1 MEDKDYMLLALKEA
15 EKAYK
20 EKEVPVGAILVI
32 GDKIYSAHNR
42 REKKNDISSHA
53 EIEVIKKAEKDL
65 NNWLL
70 PSASLFV
77 TLEPCLMCAGA
88 IAQAHIKRLVYAAS
102 DPSMGA
108 ITSHYYVYDDPKDGY
123 RPLVNVGICQK
134 ESEALLKEFFAS
146 IRK

>member
-15 EKAYK
+15 KKAFK

-32 GDKIYSAHNR
+32 GDKIYSAHNK

-123 RPLVNVGICQK
+123 HPLVNVGICQK

>member
-1 MEDKDYMLLALKEA
+1 MENKDYMLLALKEA
-15 EKAYK
+15 KKASK
-20 EKEVPVGAILVI
+20 ENEVPVGAVLGV
-32 GDKIYSAHNR
+32 GDKVYSAHNE

-70 PSASLFV
+70 PTATLYV

-88 IAQAHIKRLVYAAS
+88 IAQARIKRLVYATS

-108 ITSHYYVYDDPKDGY
+108 ITSHYYVYDAPTLSY
-123 RPLVNVGICQK
+123 HPL
-134 ESEALLKEFFAS
+134 
-146 IRK
+146 

>member
-1 MEDKDYMLLALKEA
+1 MEDKDYMLLALEEA
-15 EKAYK
+15 KKASL
-20 EKEVPVGAILVI
+20 ENEVPVGAVLVV
-32 GDKIYSAHNR
+32 GDKIYSAHNE

-70 PSASLFV
+70 PTATLYV

-88 IAQAHIKRLVYAAS
+88 IAQARIKRLVYATS

-108 ITSHYYVYDDPKDGY
+108 ITSHYYVYDDPTLGY
-123 RPLVNVGICQK
+123 HPLVNVGICQS
-134 ESEALLKEFFAS
+134 ESQSLLKKFFAS
-146 IRK
+146 KRN

>member
-15 EKAYK
+15 KKAFK

-32 GDKIYSAHNR
+32 GDKIYSTHNK